1 MPPSPAPAPAPTET
15 VPTRSVQQ
23 PLTGLRIRL
32 SRSRG
37 EGPTRLAA
45 FDAALVAA
53 GLQNFNL
60 LPLSSVIP
68 IGAAVDV
75 VEPAEQLR
83 GRHGDLLYCVYAA
96 SYATHPGAQAWAGM
110 AWALRSD
117 GSGAG
122 LFVEHSSSTEADL
135 HGHLDATLGAM
146 MANRADSYVDGGRLV
161 ASATCTAA
169 PVAALV
175 VASYQTAGWG
185 PSGSTGGGR

>member
-1 MPPSPAPAPAPTET
+1 MLSPQAPVSTDPAPDPRAARPA
-15 VPTRSVQQ
+15 
-23 PLTGLRIRL
+23 LTGLRIRM
-32 SRSRG
+32 SRSQA

-68 IGAAVDV
+68 IGAVVDV
-75 VEPAEQLR
+75 VAPAEQLR
-83 GRHGDLLYCVYAA
+83 GSHGDLLYCVYAA
-96 SYATHPGAQAWAGM
+96 SYATTPGAQAWAGM
-110 AWALRSD
+110 AWALQTD

-122 LFVEHSSSTEADL
+122 LFVEHSSTTEADL
-135 HGHLDATLGAM
+135 HAHLGATLGAM
-146 MANRADSYVDGGRLV
+146 MENRDQDYVEGGRLV
-161 ASATCTAA
+161 ASATCTGA

-185 PSGSTGGGR
+185 PASPAGGAR

>member
-1 MPPSPAPAPAPTET
+1 MPSPQAHVSTET
-15 VPTRSVQQ
+15 APDHRSA
-23 PLTGLRIRL
+23 PSALTGLRIRM
-32 SRSRG
+32 SRSRA

-68 IGAAVDV
+68 LGASVDV
-75 VEPAEQLR
+75 VSPAEQLK

-96 SYATHPGAQAWAGM
+96 SYATTPGAEAWAGM
-110 AWALRSD
+110 AWALQTD

-122 LFVEHSSSTEADL
+122 LFVEHSSTTEADL
-135 HGHLDATLGAM
+135 HAHLGATLGAM
-146 MANRADSYVDGGRLV
+146 MENREQDYVEGGRLV
-161 ASATCTAA
+161 ASATCTGA

-175 VASYQTAGWG
+175 VASYQTAGWD
-185 PSGSTGGGR
+185 PAPVPGGAR

>member
-1 MPPSPAPAPAPTET
+1 MPFSPAPVSTGTGSSRSAQQPPTE
-15 VPTRSVQQ
+15 
-23 PLTGLRIRL
+23 LRIRL
-32 SRSRG
+32 SRSRA

-60 LPLSSVIP
+60 VPLSSVIP

-75 VEPAEQLR
+75 VEPAEQIE

-96 SYATHPGAQAWAGM
+96 SYATSPGAQAWAGM
-110 AWALRSD
+110 AWALRDD

-135 HGHLDATLGAM
+135 HAHLDATLGAM
-146 MANRADSYVDGGRLV
+146 MANRADGYVDGGRLV
-161 ASATCTAA
+161 ASATCTAE

-175 VASYQTAGWG
+175 VASYRVAGWE
-185 PSGSTGGGR
+185 PALVAGGAR

>member
-1 MPPSPAPAPAPTET
+1 VPSPQASVATGPAPSHRSAQPAPTA
-15 VPTRSVQQ
+15 
-23 PLTGLRIRL
+23 LRIRM
-32 SRSRG
+32 SRSRA

-68 IGAAVDV
+68 VGALVDV
-75 VEPAEQLR
+75 VAPAEQLK

-96 SYATHPGAQAWAGM
+96 SYATTPGAEAWAGM
-110 AWALRSD
+110 AWALQTD

-122 LFVEHSSSTEADL
+122 LFVEHSSTTEADL
-135 HGHLDATLGAM
+135 HAHLGATLGAM
-146 MANRADSYVDGGRLV
+146 MENREQDYVEGGRLV
-161 ASATCTAA
+161 ASATCTGA

-175 VASYQTAGWG
+175 VASYRTAGWD
-185 PSGSTGGGR
+185 PAPVPGGAR

>member
-1 MPPSPAPAPAPTET
+1 MPSPQASVSIAPDHARSADPTLSG
-15 VPTRSVQQ
+15 P
-23 PLTGLRIRL
+23 RIRL
-32 SRSRG
+32 SRGRG

-45 FDAALVAA
+45 FDSALVAA
-53 GLQNFNL
+53 GLPSFNL
-60 LPLSSVIP
+60 VPLSSLIP
-68 IGAAVDV
+68 VGASVDV
-75 VEPAEQLR
+75 VGPSEQPQ

-96 SYATHPGAQAWAGM
+96 SYATTPGAQAWAGM

-135 HGHLDATLGAM
+135 HAHLEATLGAM
-146 MANRADSYVDGGRLV
+146 MSNRPEQYLEGGRLV
-161 ASATCTAA
+161 ASATCEAM

-185 PSGSTGGGR
+185 PAVTPGGSR

>member
-1 MPPSPAPAPAPTET
+1 VPSPQASVPTEQDHA
-15 VPTRSVQQ
+15 RSPDQTLSA
-23 PLTGLRIRL
+23 PRIRL
-32 SRSRG
+32 SRGQG

-53 GLQNFNL
+53 GLANFNL
-60 LPLSSVIP
+60 IPLSSLVP
-68 IGAAVDV
+68 VGASVDV
-75 VEPAEQLR
+75 VAPSEQPQ

-96 SYATHPGAQAWAGM
+96 SYATTPGAEAWAGM

-135 HGHLDATLGAM
+135 HAHLGATLGAM
-146 MANRADSYVDGGRLV
+146 MSNRPDQYHEGGRLV
-161 ASATCTAA
+161 ASATCTST

-175 VASYQTAGWG
+175 VASYRIAGWG
-185 PSGSTGGGR
+185 PAPAEGGAR

>member
-1 MPPSPAPAPAPTET
+1 MPNPSAPVSTET
-15 VPTRSVQQ
+15 GPHRSPQQ
-23 PLTGLRIRL
+23 PLDGLRIRL
-32 SRSRG
+32 SRSRA

-75 VEPAEQLR
+75 VEPADQLE

-96 SYATHPGAQAWAGM
+96 SYATSPGAEAWAGV
-110 AWALRSD
+110 AWALRGD
-117 GSGAG
+117 DSGAG
-122 LFVEHSSSTEADL
+122 LFVEHSSSSEADL
-135 HGHLDATLGAM
+135 HAHLDATLGAM
-146 MANRADSYVDGGRLV
+146 MANRADGYVDGGRLV
-161 ASATCTAA
+161 ASATCTAE

-175 VASYQTAGWG
+175 VASYRTAGWE
-185 PSGSTGGGR
+185 PVLPAGGAR